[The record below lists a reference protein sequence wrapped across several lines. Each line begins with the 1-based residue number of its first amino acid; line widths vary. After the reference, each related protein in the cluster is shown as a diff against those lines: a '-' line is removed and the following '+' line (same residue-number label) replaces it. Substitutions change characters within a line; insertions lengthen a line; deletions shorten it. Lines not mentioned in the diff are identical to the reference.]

1 MSITPEAIGTIS
13 TPNTFST
20 VVQPTTS
27 LKNARIGF
35 TNLLTTSTTIE
46 AKKMLI
52 PNTYERYR
60 PTAGAKTV
68 KFQLSSPAEV
78 DFVGIAAHNAGTQ
91 DGGVDILVQ
100 YATTIGGALTTI
112 ENVEF
117 ADNNAVMPLFTAVTI
132 AEIAITFNASTLGLE
147 LGVIYAGKA
156 LEMLRPIFG
165 GHSPIDLSSVAQ
177 YQSTTSESGQFLGR
191 NINRQGLATDF
202 SWQHLD
208 DVWYRDNFQ
217 PFVESAKRLP
227 FFIKW
232 RPDLYDVAAFGYTT
246 SDIKPSNM
254 GGGSKLMTVSISVK
268 AHSDAS

>member
-1 MSITPEAIGTIS
+1 MFDRPKIEGCS
-13 TPNTFST
+13 
-20 VVQPTTS
+20 VC
-27 LKNARIGF
+27 

-60 PTAGAKTV
+60 PGNGTFTV
-68 KFQLSSPAEV
+68 KFQMASPSLI
-78 DFVGIAAHNAGTQ
+78 DFVGIAAHNAGTHN
-91 DGGVDILVQ
+91 GGTDILVE
-100 YATTIGGALTTI
+100 YATTIGGALNTI
-112 ENVEF
+112 EDVVF
-117 ADNNAVMPLFTAVTI
+117 PDNNAKMILFPAVTA
-132 AEIAITFNASTLGLE
+132 AEIAITFSTVTGLE

-165 GHSPIDLSSVAQ
+165 GHSPIDLSSVVQ

-191 NINRQGLATDF
+191 NINRLGLATDF

-254 GGGSKLMTVSISVK
+254 GGGSKLMAVSISVN